1 MNIWHLALFDC
12 CLINT
17 SSGFVTVGSW
27 PMSDHS
33 LPLATKVAFCS
44 SVLCPLQDLR
54 ELFSSCGEVKYAEMK
69 ERGTGMVRFNSERDA
84 ERAVGELPDCKVARF
99 CWSSHQRTK
108 RVLSVL
114 AEGSSCSTAVKRT
127 PRIREVVGSIPAGC
141 LPFFSF
147 YPQ

>member
-1 MNIWHLALFDC
+1 MMVYLPALRMMNIWHLALFDC

-99 CWSSHQRTK
+99 C
-108 RVLSVL
+108 
-114 AEGSSCSTAVKRT
+114 
-127 PRIREVVGSIPAGC
+127 
-141 LPFFSF
+141 
-147 YPQ
+147 